1 MGKRLYAY
9 SIKTTRVRETDFPY
23 NGRKITCTSDVLDF
37 AKSLQEADTEKFLS
51 IYLDAQ
57 NQIICIQIMNGTVNQ
72 TVVYVRELL
81 RHALMA
87 GACAIILVHN
97 HPSGALRPS
106 PEDIQITR
114 LTTEIA
120 MQLGIKVHDHIII
133 TENGF
138 YSFLE
143 EGAMPK

>member
-23 NGRKITCTSDVLDF
+23 NGRKITCTNELLDF
-37 AKSLQEADTEKFLS
+37 ARSLKEADTEKFLS

-57 NQIICIQIMNGTVNQ
+57 NQIIFIQIMNGTVNHS
-72 TVVYVRELL
+72 VAYPREII
-81 RHALMA
+81 RQGLMA
-87 GACAIILVHN
+87 GACAIILAYN

-106 PEDIQITR
+106 PEDIHITR

-120 MQLGIKVHDHIII
+120 RQLGIKVHDHIII

-138 YSFLE
+138 Y
-143 EGAMPK
+143 PKNGS